1 MKISEKIKKFVNNPN
16 KIIFSAYFSALI
28 TFLFAIYNIFLG
40 LYYADSWSISFSIY
54 YLCLTCARV
63 IVILIER
70 KVNAYPQDFAV
81 SIRKKACIGLSI
93 FMFFIDLCL
102 FAPITLMLLRP
113 KAVAFGMIPAIV
125 IATYTT
131 YKIIAAIINYNKAK
145 RGEKLTYKLLRALS
159 IVDALVSVLSLQHIL
174 IMVNGGM
181 TFEMLVLSAVS
192 SFIILLIILIFS
204 VTQIVYVTKKY
215 KWF

>member
-81 SIRKKACIGLSI
+81 SIRKKSMHWSVDFYVLYR
-93 FMFFIDLCL
+93 FMFVCTYNFDVAPPKSSCIWNDSCNSHCNLHNLQNNCGNNKLQQSKERGEIDL
-102 FAPITLMLLRP
+102 
-113 KAVAFGMIPAIV
+113 
-125 IATYTT
+125 
-131 YKIIAAIINYNKAK
+131 
-145 RGEKLTYKLLRALS
+145 
-159 IVDALVSVLSLQHIL
+159 
-174 IMVNGGM
+174 
-181 TFEMLVLSAVS
+181 
-192 SFIILLIILIFS
+192 
-204 VTQIVYVTKKY
+204 
-215 KWF
+215 